1 MIRVHSLGPFYKDW
15 GLWWGVERDI
25 PVYDTK
31 TVCYS
36 WMIEDHT
43 PWRYSKWGCRFRLG
57 SMLCT
62 WVSVV
67 RRKTRTGVTSPL
79 SRRSASGGGQVLK
92 LRKSGGVLP
101 IPEES
106 RYDRLSSE
114 SLWLGLEGNLS
125 MSTHLIDVSRASKE
139 PDRDLSLIQT
149 ELESAVASVKA
160 LRRKN
165 A

>member
-1 MIRVHSLGPFYKDW
+1 M
-15 GLWWGVERDI
+15 
-25 PVYDTK
+25 
-31 TVCYS
+31 
-36 WMIEDHT
+36 
-43 PWRYSKWGCRFRLG
+43 
-57 SMLCT
+57 
-62 WVSVV
+62 
-67 RRKTRTGVTSPL
+67 
-79 SRRSASGGGQVLK
+79 LK
-92 LRKSGGVLP
+92 LRKSGGVP

-139 PDRDLSLIQT
+139 PDRELSLIQT